1 VYRTLFLSPIELYGT
16 AIRGPKIKSFKAMRI
31 VADDVKTLLTLDNI
45 EVFSPQ
51 KLQFPGDLA
60 IRYAAIVL
68 ATLTIAY
75 K

>member
-1 VYRTLFLSPIELYGT
+1 
-16 AIRGPKIKSFKAMRI
+16 MRI